1 MRRRKS
7 SAVRPES
14 SRQPL
19 MATLPSR
26 RSAPTAIF
34 SPYFCTA
41 PASRTLVAHRGGAE
55 NDAAHARGEGPVY
68 GLPCPAVRLRTR
80 QKGRFG
86 RNALYYAQVRRAAV
100 ARALQID
107 RVHLRCAP
115 GLEIPRD
122 GDGVIAVHGHLVVI
136 ALV

>member
-1 MRRRKS
+1 MS
-7 SAVRPES
+7 QPAVPQVRADGYLLAVFLH
-14 SRQPL
+14 RAGQQ
-19 MATLPSR
+19 
-26 RSAPTAIF
+26 
-34 SPYFCTA
+34 
-41 PASRTLVAHRGGAE
+41 TLVAHRSGAE
-55 NDAAHARGEGPVY
+55 DDAAHARSEGPVY
-68 GLPCPAVRLRTR
+68 GLHVPQSASALD
-80 QKGRFG
+80 KKARFG